1 MNDVIVNDLYE
12 IRNYLDQVIDY
23 IKNIKDQKEIFSSA
37 FSETREHLYEIYND
51 RFEYSIYSGNY
62 FEGLPEVVKRMK
74 YSDLK
79 NVRLSAIDGAKKSCF
94 IFSSEDYSIILG
106 MIFYDN

>member
-1 MNDVIVNDLYE
+1 MNDLIINDLYE
-12 IRNYLDQVIDY
+12 IRNYLDQVVNY
-23 IKNIKDQKEIFSSA
+23 IKRIKDQKDIFSSS
-37 FSETREHLYEIYND
+37 FSQTREHLYEIYND
-51 RFEYSIYSGNY
+51 RFDYSIYSGNY

-79 NVRLSAIDGAKKSCF
+79 NVKLSVIDGDKKSCF
-94 IFSSEDYSIILG
+94 IFSSEDFTVILG

>member
-1 MNDVIVNDLYE
+1 MNDLIINDLYE

-23 IKNIKDQKEIFSSA
+23 IKKIKDKLLEDSFIQ
-37 FSETREHLYEIYND
+37 TRQHLYEIYND
-51 RFEYSIYSGNY
+51 RFEYSIYSGRY
-62 FEGLPEVVKRMK
+62 FEGLPEVVKRMN